1 MLRLLTPRCLG
12 LTVCL
17 GSLFVSSSGCD
28 QKSSGPPPKPTPT
41 VTVAEP
47 VEKELA
53 DFAEFTGRTE
63 AVEAVEIRARV
74 SGYLETI
81 EKKHFQAGS
90 EVKAGDLLFEID
102 SRTYAAEVARN
113 EGALASAKAKIK
125 RTEADLERQKTLREK
140 GINAQSDLD
149 LAIAEHGEA
158 TAATQTNEASLERA
172 KLDLGFTKVTAPVA
186 GRTSRELISIGNL
199 VAADSTLLTT
209 IVSLD
214 PMHAYF
220 DVDER
225 TLLDIVQRVREKRMK
240 SASDHELPVRMGLAN
255 EAGFPHVGVIDFF
268 DNRISTTTGTM
279 QVRGS
284 FPNPV
289 ISRTRAKPDAGDS
302 TAESATDAKGDE
314 EKLRHLLPGLFV
326 RIRIELGDPS
336 LKLLIPEQALA
347 QQQGQRY
354 VFVVK
359 PDNKVERR
367 DVTVGRQDGS
377 LRVIETGLQPGEK
390 VIVQGHLRVR
400 AGMEVKSEP
409 YTGGS
414 AAEATSA
421 TGASDH
427 KATPAGGASKSN
439 DH

>member
-1 MLRLLTPRCLG
+1 MLRLLTPRRLG

-63 AVEAVEIRARV
+63 AVESVEIRARV
-74 SGYLETI
+74 SGYLKEI
-81 EKKHFQAGS
+81 HFKAGS
-90 EVKAGDLLFEID
+90 EVKVDDLLFEID
-102 SRTYAAEVARN
+102 ARTYQAELDRN
-113 EGALASAKAKIK
+113 AGTLANAKAKLK
-125 RTEADLERQKTLREK
+125 RTDADLAREQTLRDK
-140 GINAQSDLD
+140 GINAQADLD
-149 LAIAEHGEA
+149 LAIAQQGEA
-158 TAATQTNEASLERA
+158 AASIQSSEASLERA
-172 KLDLGFTKVTAPVA
+172 KLDLDFTKVTAPVA
-186 GRTSRELISIGNL
+186 GLTSRELITVGNL
-199 VAADSTLLTT
+199 VAADSTMLTT

-214 PMHAYF
+214 PIYAYF

-225 TLLDIVQRVREKRMK
+225 TLLDIQQRIREKKMK
-240 SASDHELPVRMGLAN
+240 SARDSEIEVVLGLAN
-255 EAGFPHVGVIDFF
+255 EVGFPHVGAIDLV
-268 DNRISTTTGTM
+268 DNRVSATTGTI
-279 QVRGS
+279 QVRCR
-284 FPNPV
+284 FPNPERV
-289 ISRTRAKPDAGDS
+289 LT
-302 TAESATDAKGDE
+302 
-314 EKLRHLLPGLFV
+314 PGLFV
-326 RIRIELGDPS
+326 RVQSQMGPARS
-336 LKLLIPEQALA
+336 RLLVPEQALA

-377 LRVIETGLQPGEK
+377 LRVIETGLQSGEK

-400 AGMEVKSEP
+400 AGMEVKPEP
-409 YTGGS
+409 YTAGATAS
-414 AAEATSA
+414 ATSA
-421 TGASDH
+421 TDASNH
-427 KATPAGGASKSN
+427 NATPAGGASKSK